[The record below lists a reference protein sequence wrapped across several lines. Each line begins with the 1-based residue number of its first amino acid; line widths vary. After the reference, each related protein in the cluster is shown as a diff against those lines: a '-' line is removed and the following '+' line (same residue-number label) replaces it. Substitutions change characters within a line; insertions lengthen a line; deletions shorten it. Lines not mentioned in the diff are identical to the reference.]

1 MEKKMQHVTPYQA
14 TLKDIKKMFAGEHVK
29 VVRDIFGTK
38 YINVKTKKEMPK
50 HQALKILAGE
60 Y

>member
-1 MEKKMQHVTPYQA
+1 MQHVTPYQA
-14 TLKDIKKMFAGEHVK
+14 TLRDIKKMFAGEHVK
-29 VVRDIFGTK
+29 VVCDIFGTK
-38 YINVKTKKEMPK
+38 YISVKTKKEIPK